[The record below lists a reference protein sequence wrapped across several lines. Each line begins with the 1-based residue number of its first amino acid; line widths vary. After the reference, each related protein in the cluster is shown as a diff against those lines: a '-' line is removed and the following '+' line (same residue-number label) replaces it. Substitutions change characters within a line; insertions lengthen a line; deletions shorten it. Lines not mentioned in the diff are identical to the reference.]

1 VSSNLA
7 FATPLRSPREEQPHI
22 EIVSTRE
29 QRRARPR
36 VVYALVTVAGLFAL
50 FIAQLLLSIVVADG
64 AYRISALQA
73 EQSDLGRQEKS
84 LSEQLDLLAS
94 PQNLATQAESLGMLR
109 SNSSPA
115 FLRLSDGAIVGQAVA
130 AADGSAVVGAAG
142 SLVANDLLGSIPLVT
157 PPADAAATPAVDPA
171 ADPSVAAAA
180 GAPTGPGTIETVP
193 STPGALPSPVTR

>member
-1 VSSNLA
+1 MSSNLA

-64 AYRISALQA
+64 AYRISALQS
-73 EQSDLGRQEKS
+73 EQSELGRQEKA
-84 LSEQLDLLAS
+84 LSEELDLLAS

-115 FLRLSDGAIVGQAVA
+115 FLRLSDGAIAGEAS
-130 AADGSAVVGAAG
+130 AADGTAVVGAAG
-142 SLVANDLLGSIPLVT
+142 NLVANDLLGGIPLVT
-157 PPADAAATPAVDPA
+157 PPAGAPVDPA
-171 ADPSVAAAA
+171 AETAADTSVVAAA
-180 GAPTGPGTIETVP
+180 GAPSGPGTIETVP

>member
-64 AYRISALQA
+64 AYRISALQS

-84 LSEQLDLLAS
+84 LSEELDLLAS

-109 SNSSPA
+109 SSSSPA
-115 FLRLSDGAIVGQAVA
+115 FLRLSDGAIVGQAAA
-130 AADGSAVVGAAG
+130 AADGTTVVGAAG
-142 SLVANDLLGSIPLVT
+142 NLVANDLLGGIPLVT
-157 PPADAAATPAVDPA
+157 PPAGAAVDPAVDPA

-180 GAPTGPGTIETVP
+180 GAPTAPGTIETVP